1 MVQSLT
7 PRKKGNILLVGILF
21 AAAAI
26 KLWLILGGHIP
37 FNADEAIVAL
47 MARHINQGE
56 IPLFFYGQSY
66 MGSLDAMLV
75 ALGFQVFGEEVWVIR
90 LIQSLLYL
98 GVLFTTV
105 EVGKLAFQSRMV
117 GLLAALFLA
126 IPTVNVTLYT
136 TASLGGYGEA
146 LLLGNVML
154 ILGFGIARDVEKPN
168 QDSQT
173 RELRLIGWGFFFG
186 FGLWVNGLTLVF
198 SLPMGVYLLWMF
210 IKHKGR
216 FSLFTAMG
224 LTLVGGIIGSSPW
237 WFYAVQNGWHD
248 LFLEL
253 SGSAIA
259 NVNQIPTGLI
269 PFVHLYNLL
278 LFGTTVTFGL
288 RPPWSVAWLMLP
300 LIPFVLMF
308 WVGICGYVVQ
318 RIMPEEKSPQKA
330 AVIAGVIAVT
340 LVGFIFSPFG
350 ADPSGRYF
358 VPLAIP
364 LALFAADLI
373 IRLKRDRMWLAVG
386 CTALVLIFN
395 LGGIIQSVQRNPQ
408 GLTTQFD
415 KVTRIDHS
423 YDDELISFLREHGVR
438 RGYTNY
444 WVAYPLAFHS
454 QEELIFVPQL
464 PYHQDFRYTSRDNR
478 YDPYQQIVDSADHVA
493 YITTNHPALD
503 EYLRDQ
509 FKKKEIDWEYTEI
522 GDYHIFY
529 DLSRP
534 LRPEEIG
541 LGISTG

>member
-7 PRKKGNILLVGILF
+7 QRKKGNIPLFGILF

-26 KLWLILGGHIP
+26 KLWLILGDHIP

-56 IPLFFYGQSY
+56 IPIFFYGQSY

-75 ALGFQVFGEEVWVIR
+75 ALGFQVFGEQVWVIR
-90 LIQSLLYL
+90 IIQSLLYL
-98 GVLFTTV
+98 GVLITTI
-105 EVGKLAFQSRMV
+105 EVGKRAFQSRIV

-146 LLLGNVML
+146 LLLGNIML
-154 ILGFGIARDVEKPN
+154 ILGFGVAHNAEKSNRNSLLPK
-168 QDSQT
+168 
-173 RELRLIGWGFFFG
+173 LRLMGWGFLFG

-198 SLPMGVYLLWMF
+198 SVPMGVYLLWKFM
-210 IKHKGR
+210 KHREGYSIITQLG
-216 FSLFTAMG
+216 FM
-224 LTLVGGIIGSSPW
+224 LVGSIIGSSPW
-237 WFYAVQNGWHD
+237 WFFAIQNGWRS
-248 LFLEL
+248 LILEL
-253 SGSAIA
+253 SGGAIA
-259 NVNQIPTGLI
+259 NVHQIPTGLK
-269 PFVHLYNLL
+269 PFIHLYNLL

-308 WVGICGYVVQ
+308 WIGVCGYVIR
-318 RIMPEEKSPQKA
+318 RILPEEKSAQKA
-330 AVIAGVIAVT
+330 VVIAGVIAVT
-340 LVGFIFSPFG
+340 LAGFIFLPFG

-364 LALFAADLI
+364 LALFGADWI
-373 IRLKRDRMWLAVG
+373 VRLKHDKLWLAVG
-386 CTALVLIFN
+386 CTLLVLVFN
-395 LGGIIQSVQRNPQ
+395 LGGTIQSIQRNPQ

-423 YDDELISFLREHGVR
+423 YDDELISFLREHGVK

-444 WVAYPLAFHS
+444 WVAYPLAFRS

-478 YDPYQQIVDSADHVA
+478 YAPYQQMVDSADNVA
-493 YITTNHPALD
+493 YITTKHPALD
-503 EYLRDQ
+503 EYLETQ
-509 FKKKEIDWEYTEI
+509 FKKEGINWQYKEI

-529 DLSRP
+529 DLTRP
-534 LRPEEIG
+534 LRPEDIG
-541 LGISTG
+541 LGVTTG